1 MNVKRR
7 KRWEDSVEQIDF
19 AHSSRKA
26 WSLLIRLTG
35 KAKQFRPVPV
45 TANAIA
51 SRLVENGRYK

>member
-35 KAKQFRPVPV
+35 KAKQLTR
-45 TANAIA
+45 IA
-51 SRLVENGRYK
+51 MSTYGKK